1 MTGSRREQIEAV
13 LVDRFRPSE
22 IRVKDQSHL
31 HAGHAGAADGRGH
44 FDVYIV
50 AEEFI
55 DQSRVRR
62 HQLVYKALADLLK
75 SDIHA
80 LSIRALS
87 PGEAAS
93 GRRDQATKTFNR

>member
-1 MTGSRREQIEAV
+1 MTGSRRERIEAV
-13 LVDRFRPSE
+13 LVDRFRPRE

-50 AEEFI
+50 AEAF
-55 DQSRVRR
+55 DGHSRIQR
-62 HQLVYKALADLLK
+62 HQLVYGALTELLK

-80 LSIRALS
+80 LRIRALS
-87 PGEAAS
+87 PLEAEHA
-93 GRRDQATKTFNR
+93 GDG